1 MNEVIQLLISGLA
14 TGGVYALT
22 AIGFSLLWQ
31 TSQTVNF
38 AQGEF
43 VMLPAFIVLIA
54 LDLVGDHVWLAFLIS
69 FVVSIGLLGYVFKRF
84 LVDRMIE
91 HGVMPLLI
99 GSLGIS
105 IILKETV
112 KNFYT
117 AQPKPFPQLVEAVNV
132 SFGKVTVS
140 LQSLVVL
147 GVSII
152 AVIALQLFLSRTRTG
167 RCMQATAQNRN
178 VARLLGVRVDRMILY
193 SFLINAALVT
203 LAAILISPIY
213 FASYSMGETIGL
225 SAFVAAIVGGFNQVR
240 GAVVGGLLFGLV
252 DNFAATYLSLQY
264 RGAVPLFIL
273 ILVILFKPQ
282 GLLGRAEERTV

>member
-1 MNEVIQLLISGLA
+1 
-14 TGGVYALT
+14 
-22 AIGFSLLWQ
+22 
-31 TSQTVNF
+31 
-38 AQGEF
+38 
-43 VMLPAFIVLIA
+43 
-54 LDLVGDHVWLAFLIS
+54 
-69 FVVSIGLLGYVFKRF
+69 VFKRF

>member
-43 VMLPAFIVLIA
+43 VMLPAFIVLMV
-54 LDLVGDHVWLAFLIS
+54 LDVIGDHVWLAFIITFAIS
-69 FVVSIGLLGYVFKRF
+69 IALLGLVFKKV
-84 LVDRMIE
+84 LVDRMLE
-91 HGVMPLLI
+91 HGMMPLLI

-105 IILKETV
+105 IILKEAV

-132 SFGKVTVS
+132 SFGQVTVS

-147 GVSII
+147 GVSIV
-152 AVIALQLFLSRTRTG
+152 AVASLQLFLSHTRTG
-167 RCMQATAQNRN
+167 RCMQATAQNRS
-178 VARLLGVRVDRMILY
+178 VARLLGVPVERMILY

-240 GAVVGGLLFGLV
+240 GALVGGLLFGLV

-273 ILVILFKPQ
+273 ILVILFRPQ
-282 GLLGRAEERTV
+282 GLLGRVEERTV